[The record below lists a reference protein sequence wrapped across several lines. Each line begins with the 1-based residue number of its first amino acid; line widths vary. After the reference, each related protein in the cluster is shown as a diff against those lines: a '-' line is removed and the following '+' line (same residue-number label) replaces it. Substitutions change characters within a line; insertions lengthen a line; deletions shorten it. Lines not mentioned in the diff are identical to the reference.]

1 MTRLI
6 RPFLFLLSAAA
17 LLVPAAALHA
27 QQTEAASTP
36 DTPEITAMIAQ
47 IRKNAGPAW
56 ESAVHFWCEA
66 PYANR
71 PDDPPIA
78 PTRILDDV
86 YAIGNVGTTVY
97 VVKTSAGLLMI
108 DALGGGTA
116 DATAAQLDSQ
126 LLPGFR
132 TLGLDPAQ
140 VKIILVTHGHPD
152 HWGGAAYFQQHFG
165 SKVYVS
171 AADWAGMERPARG
184 RGAPDG
190 RGADL
195 SGPRPARTAVP
206 AHDGD
211 IVDGVPIVLGDLR
224 VTPVAIPGHTP
235 GSMAFI
241 FPVHDRGTAHVAAI
255 FGGAS
260 LTPRTLTDEGFQT
273 YLASVMT
280 FKEATRRAKVDVVL
294 QNHPLM
300 VPIQAR
306 LDALAHRGPR
316 DPNPFVVGA
325 ASYQKFVD
333 VMAGCSRV
341 NIARRKH

>member
-6 RPFLFLLSAAA
+6 RPFLLVLFAAA
-17 LLVPAAALHA
+17 LAAPVSLLA
-27 QQTEAASTP
+27 QQADAPP
-36 DTPEITAMIAQ
+36 DSPEITAMIAQ
-47 IRKNAGPAW
+47 IRKDAGPVW

-71 PDDPPIA
+71 ADDPPIT

-116 DATAAQLDSQ
+116 DATTAQLDSQ

-132 TLGLDPAQ
+132 ALGLDPAQ

-171 AADWAGMERPARG
+171 AVDWETMENPGRG
-184 RGAPDG
+184 R
-190 RGADL
+190 RGAAPGAR
-195 SGPRPARTAVP
+195 SAAPAGPRPARTAAP
-206 AHDGD
+206 AHDAD

-241 FPVHDRGTAHVAAI
+241 FPVHDRGTAHMAAI

-273 YLASVMT
+273 YLASVMK
-280 FKEATRRAKVDVVL
+280 FKEATTRAKVDVVL

-300 VPIQAR
+300 VPIQTR

-325 ASYQKFVD
+325 DSYQRFVD